1 MIFENAISHTLQ
13 KASRAAL
20 ELILDAS
27 VYEEHLTIVIEPMD
41 DWDLG
46 DETHRALIAYGAN
59 TDEDGA
65 YQFATLEEITQLMD
79 QVSQLL
85 DGAETAESSSA
96 VVDNQQLDEEGF
108 IVFDDLPW
116 DVPAALPTES
126 TEALQLESKGYALRR
141 FPISSIRVTPTNNP
155 RSKTAR
161 AGIVRLARNIAKR
174 GLQQPV
180 TVRPDPLNED
190 EFELVF
196 GYRRMAAI
204 SYAILQGW
212 LPEDWDVICI
222 VRKLNDS
229 QVRLAALS
237 ENEEREEVDALD
249 QAQGWAKLRMTQTE
263 SSIADAAGVSL
274 TAVKRCL
281 KVAFGVCEEAKA
293 LYRNGKLFWNT
304 LVAFGYGS
312 LEVQRAYLEAAGDTP
327 WKLGAEQ
334 VRMAMSATDFKLANA
349 RFTLE
354 EYESAGGQLETDLW
368 CSAEGTRLLSRDVVE
383 RLQTAWAEGQLEA
396 LKSGGLAFAE
406 LRRGEWTWWSE
417 FNRVPRDCAEA
428 GAVVHIRSDWGVDVI
443 QDVVPNQVST
453 SNSGSSSPVG
463 TGASATITMPE
474 APRAAYSEAGVT
486 LVRRLRTAALQQGIL
501 ENREPKL
508 PLALAI
514 LGFLGEREVRF
525 NIKSLCETDAIVSRV
540 ILTELEAFAARLPNV
555 SISPTRGLEFRLH
568 DATRSLETFA
578 SLLAFSKSDLERL
591 HRLLVATM
599 IGDFAAATDDH
610 ALERRRTLKVNSLI
624 AGLAAYLGVTGG
636 EAWEISEGYLKAIS
650 YRKAKLAPYVAA
662 AVGEMLA
669 RALMDNSKAKII
681 AELMAQK
688 AKVPAGFTPPEL
700 EFSQHGSGH
709 GITLEV
715 HADNFDD
722 QDAPLE
728 TSEDLIS
735 ENDLDFNPR
744 DETDFED
751 ASAD

>member
-1 MIFENAISHTLQ
+1 MMILENTISQTLS
-13 KASRAAL
+13 AVSRDAL

-27 VYEEHLTIVIEPMD
+27 IYEEHLTIVIDPTD

-46 DETHRALIAYGAN
+46 DETHRTLIACGAR

-85 DGAETAESSSA
+85 DGAETAEPSSDG
-96 VVDNQQLDEEGF
+96 VENQQLNEEGF
-108 IVFDDLPW
+108 IVFDDVPW
-116 DVPAALPTES
+116 DVLAALPTES
-126 TEALQLESKGYALRR
+126 SEALQLEFKGYALRR
-141 FPISSIRVTPTNNP
+141 FPVSSIRVKPANNP
-155 RSKTAR
+155 RSRTTR

-293 LYRNGKLFWNT
+293 LYRDGKLVWNA
-304 LVAFGYGS
+304 LIAFSYGS
-312 LEVQRAYLEAAGDTP
+312 LEAQRAYLKAAGDTS

-334 VRMAMSATDFKLANA
+334 VRMAMSATDFKLVNA

-354 EYESAGGQLETDLW
+354 EYEAAGGQFETDLW
-368 CSAEGTRLLSRDVVE
+368 NSAEGTRLLSQDVIE

-396 LKSGGLAFAE
+396 MKSKGLAFVE
-406 LRRGEWTWWSE
+406 LRRGDWAWWSE

-443 QDVVPNQVST
+443 EGVVPNQVST
-453 SNSGSSSPVG
+453 SSGGTNGQVG
-463 TGASATITMPE
+463 MGASATITKPE
-474 APRAAYSEAGVT
+474 APKAAYSEAGVT

-501 ENREPKL
+501 ENCDAKL
-508 PLALAI
+508 PLTLAI

-525 NIKSLCETDAIVSRV
+525 TIKPLGETDAIVSSV

-555 SISPTRGLEFRLH
+555 SISPTRGLEFTLY
-568 DATRSLETFA
+568 DAIRSLETFA

-599 IGDFAAATDDH
+599 IGDFAAATDGN
-610 ALERRRTLKVNSLI
+610 ALERRRTLKVNPLI
-624 AGLAAYLGVTGG
+624 GGLAAHLRVKGG
-636 EAWEISEGYLKAIS
+636 EAWEASEDYLKAIS
-650 YRKAKLAPYVAA
+650 YRKAKLEPYLAA

-669 RALMDNSKAKII
+669 RALMDNPKAKII
-681 AELMAQK
+681 AEMMAQK
-688 AKVPAGFTPPEL
+688 AKISAGFTPPEL
-700 EFSQHGSGH
+700 EFSQHGSVH
-709 GITLEV
+709 GITLEA
-715 HADNFDD
+715 HADDFADD
-722 QDAPLE
+722 EAPLE

-735 ENDLDFNPR
+735 ENDLDFDPR
-744 DETDFED
+744 DETDFE
-751 ASAD
+751 AAAD